1 MKNYRVLSLA
11 LALVMLVAVVFPT
24 GVFADDL
31 LEDEAF
37 VEETAVENQIEDEY
51 LDEPEDSNEPT
62 PAENGN
68 EELID
73 EDSANDE
80 NEALPEESNA
90 NNENEAEA
98 DDDANLDSSETDE
111 FLAGKPVVTPPEDV
125 EAAEGATVTF
135 KVAATGTAPLTYKW
149 QTKLVGKTTWQDTK
163 LGGYNTATLSFPM
176 VASYDGR
183 QYRCV
188 VTDKNGNKTASA
200 AATLT
205 LAAAL
210 TVTDPEDVE
219 AAVDAT
225 VTFKVTATGAAPLT
239 YKWQTKLAGKTTWQD
254 TKLGGYNTATLS
266 FPMVASYDGRQ
277 YRCVVTDANG
287 NKVASGAA
295 KLTLA
300 AGTTVTNP
308 EDVEAAEGETVT
320 FEVTATG
327 AAPFT
332 YKWQT
337 KLVGKT
343 TWQDTKLG
351 GYNTAKLSFPM
362 VASYDGRQY
371 RCVVTD
377 ANGNKVASGAAT
389 LTLAAAA
396 PTVTDPED
404 VEAAEGETVTFEV
417 TATGAAPFTY
427 KWQTKLVGKTTW
439 QDTKLG
445 GYNTAK
451 LSFPMVASYDGRQYR
466 CVVTDANGNKV
477 ASGAAT
483 LTLAAA
489 APTVTDPEDVEAA
502 EGETVTFEVTATG
515 AAPFT
520 YKWQT
525 KLVGKT
531 TWQDTKLGGY
541 NTAKLSFP
549 MVASYDGRQYRC
561 IVTDANGKSTTSKAA
576 TLRLAKEIVVD
587 DVVYEKL
594 TDTTCSVKSYKGNA
608 SSLKIPKTVSG
619 MTVTEIGQ
627 EAFMNNTK
635 LTSIELPETITIIR
649 ARAFKDCTNLK
660 EMK

>member
-295 KLTLA
+295 
-300 AGTTVTNP
+300 
-308 EDVEAAEGETVT
+308 
-320 FEVTATG
+320 
-327 AAPFT
+327 
-332 YKWQT
+332 
-337 KLVGKT
+337 
-343 TWQDTKLG
+343 
-351 GYNTAKLSFPM
+351 
-362 VASYDGRQY
+362 
-371 RCVVTD
+371 
-377 ANGNKVASGAAT
+377 
-389 LTLAAAA
+389 
-396 PTVTDPED
+396 
-404 VEAAEGETVTFEV
+404 
-417 TATGAAPFTY
+417 
-427 KWQTKLVGKTTW
+427 
-439 QDTKLG
+439 
-445 GYNTAK
+445 
-451 LSFPMVASYDGRQYR
+451 
-466 CVVTDANGNKV
+466 
-477 ASGAAT
+477 T

>member
-11 LALVMLVAVVFPT
+11 LALVMLVAVVFPA

-200 AATLT
+200 AA
-205 LAAAL
+205 
-210 TVTDPEDVE
+210 
-219 AAVDAT
+219 
-225 VTFKVTATGAAPLT
+225 
-239 YKWQTKLAGKTTWQD
+239 
-254 TKLGGYNTATLS
+254 
-266 FPMVASYDGRQ
+266 
-277 YRCVVTDANG
+277 
-287 NKVASGAA
+287 

-300 AGTTVTNP
+300 AGT
-308 EDVEAAEGETVT
+308 
-320 FEVTATG
+320 
-327 AAPFT
+327 
-332 YKWQT
+332 
-337 KLVGKT
+337 
-343 TWQDTKLG
+343 
-351 GYNTAKLSFPM
+351 
-362 VASYDGRQY
+362 
-371 RCVVTD
+371 
-377 ANGNKVASGAAT
+377 
-389 LTLAAAA
+389 
-396 PTVTDPED
+396 
-404 VEAAEGETVTFEV
+404 
-417 TATGAAPFTY
+417 
-427 KWQTKLVGKTTW
+427 
-439 QDTKLG
+439 
-445 GYNTAK
+445 
-451 LSFPMVASYDGRQYR
+451 
-466 CVVTDANGNKV
+466 
-477 ASGAAT
+477 
-483 LTLAAA
+483 
-489 APTVTDPEDVEAA
+489 TVTDPEDVEAA

-627 EAFMNNTK
+627 EAFMSNTK